1 MEVKMLKAFDFMDGK
16 LDFIYE
22 RIDEIE
28 ENRSKNIE

>member
-1 MEVKMLKAFDFMDGK
+1 MEMKMLKTFDFMDGK

-28 ENRSKNIE
+28 ENM

>member
-1 MEVKMLKAFDFMDGK
+1 MLKTFDFMDGK
-16 LDFIYE
+16 LDFIRE